1 MTLHE
6 ETDWHYRGWKVTAAC
21 FALAAFAWG
30 CCFYGQTVY
39 LFEFS
44 VRRGWS
50 ISLVSAATTAFYLC
64 TAYCMTLVSGL
75 VARFGAKCAVLLAV
89 GSLAFGLFLLG
100 QVQAPW
106 QLFVVYPFIAFGWAS
121 MGVVMIS
128 TVLSKWFDERRGLA
142 IGLAFNGASLGG
154 MLIAPGMVALS
165 AAYGFTAAT
174 SVVIAALAVLLVPIV
189 ILWVGS
195 PESVTNAARKPE
207 LSAKRLLSQT
217 RFWDIAAPFAVALV
231 GQVGFLMHQ
240 LAVLEPS
247 LGRNG
252 ASLALAA
259 VTGAGIVG
267 RIAVGTTVHR
277 HDPRVYAA
285 LAMFC
290 HTASLTTFAFATNP
304 IALFVACIVF
314 GFSLANLVMLPS
326 LVVQRV
332 FESAEFARAIGL
344 VSAVG
349 VVM

>member
-1 MTLHE
+1 
-6 ETDWHYRGWKVTAAC
+6 
-21 FALAAFAWG
+21 
-30 CCFYGQTVY
+30 
-39 LFEFS
+39 
-44 VRRGWS
+44 
-50 ISLVSAATTAFYLC
+50 
-64 TAYCMTLVSGL
+64 
-75 VARFGAKCAVLLAV
+75 
-89 GSLAFGLFLLG
+89 
-100 QVQAPW
+100 
-106 QLFVVYPFIAFGWAS
+106 
-121 MGVVMIS
+121 MIS
-128 TVLSKWFDERRGLA
+128 TVLSQWFDERRGLA

-285 LAMFC
+285 IAMFC

-349 VVM
+349 VVMYAFGPGIVGVLRDLTGSYRVPMLVCAMLNLAAGLYMVATRKR